1 MGLGSIS
8 GSIAN
13 TCSSKS
19 KPKELKEQEEQ
30 CEVKKNSKRYSSY
43 CGDKK
48 TGGREM
54 ARGKKKKKVI

>member
-8 GSIAN
+8 GSVAY
-13 TCSSKS
+13 TCSSVS
-19 KPKELKEQEEQ
+19 KRKELKEQEEQ

-48 TGGREM
+48 KLEGEKWPEV
-54 ARGKKKKKVI
+54 KKKKKK